1 VNQRPTQR
9 ATNLGVPSPT
19 PTGPAAAT
27 PLAAPATPVTPGAGE
42 SSKQGASIRQV
53 AAEAGVSIA
62 TVSRAINTPEAV
74 SQPTLA
80 RVREAIDKL
89 GYVPNPLAQALMA
102 GESRLIGIAL
112 PWFHGEFFTR
122 MLQGADAEAIR
133 LGYHLLVTAMTREHN
148 TTRRDRVLGTGLIDG
163 MIVMIDDPH
172 DPLAADVMRSSLP
185 SVIIDT
191 DFTPQ
196 GFDSVVLDNE
206 RGTREAVEHLL
217 RWVDPSKCY
226 FVGGPAANRDALERA
241 KTFQT
246 ALEAR
251 GHTVTADQVIFGEY
265 SAAWGKEWAMR
276 MHQRKALE
284 GAGVLA
290 ANDEIACGVL
300 RAAESQRLWVPDQVR
315 IIGFDDTR
323 LASFMRP
330 TLSSVTLPMEEVGAT
345 AVRALLRR
353 IESRDAPAVCHR
365 LATRLVVRESSTA
378 MTF

>member
-1 VNQRPTQR
+1 LNDPRPLPVRRLFIVNRGNAQR
-9 ATNLGVPSPT
+9 G
-19 PTGPAAAT
+19 GDAAK
-27 PLAAPATPVTPGAGE
+27 GAV
-42 SSKQGASIRQV
+42 SIRQV

-62 TVSRAINTPEAV
+62 TVSRAINSPEAV

-80 RVREAIDKL
+80 RVREAIERL
-89 GYVPNPLAQALMA
+89 GYAPNPLAQALMA

-122 MLQGADAEAIR
+122 MLQGADAEATR
-133 LGYHLLVTAMTREHN
+133 LGYHLLVTAMNREQMAS
-148 TTRRDRVLGTGLIDG
+148 RRDRVLGTGLIDG
-163 MIVMIDDPH
+163 MIVMIDDPQ
-172 DPLAADVMRSSLP
+172 DPLARDVIDSALP

-191 DFTPQ
+191 DFSGQ
-196 GFDSVVLDNE
+196 GIDSVVLDNE

-217 RWVDPSKCY
+217 RWVDPTRCHY
-226 FVGGPAANRDALERA
+226 VGGPDTNRDSMERA
-241 KTFQT
+241 RTFQ
-246 ALEAR
+246 AVLAGR
-251 GHTVTADQVIFGEY
+251 GCAASPEQVAFGEY

-276 MHQRKALE
+276 MHQQGLLE

-290 ANDEIACGVL
+290 GNDEIACGIM

-315 IIGFDDTR
+315 IVGFDDTR

-330 TLSSVTLPMEEVGAT
+330 TLSSVTLPMEDVGAT
-345 AVRALLRR
+345 AVRALLKRM
-353 IESRDAPAVCHR
+353 ESREAPATCQR

>member
-1 VNQRPTQR
+1 MNSRTTHRGGGGGGGEGSRPT
-9 ATNLGVPSPT
+9 
-19 PTGPAAAT
+19 
-27 PLAAPATPVTPGAGE
+27 
-42 SSKQGASIRQV
+42 ASIRQV

-62 TVSRAINTPEAV
+62 TVSRAINSPEAV
-74 SQPTLA
+74 SQPTLQ
-80 RVREAIDKL
+80 RVREAIEKL

-122 MLQGADAEAIR
+122 MLQGADAEATR
-133 LGYHLLVTAMTREHN
+133 LGYHLLVTAMTREHTN
-148 TTRRDRVLGTGLIDG
+148 VRRERVLGTGLIDG
-163 MIVMIDDPH
+163 MIVMIDDPQ
-172 DPLAADVMRSSLP
+172 DPLAADVMHSSLP
-185 SVIIDT
+185 AVVIDT
-191 DFTPQ
+191 DFS
-196 GFDSVVLDNE
+196 GSGIDSIVLDNE

-217 RWVDPSKCY
+217 RWVEPARCY
-226 FVGGPAANRDALERA
+226 FVGGPATNRDSLERA
-241 KTFQT
+241 KTFQ
-246 ALEAR
+246 AVLAAR
-251 GHTVTADQVIFGEY
+251 GHTVEQDQVIFGEY
-265 SAAWGKEWAMR
+265 TAAWGKEWAMR
-276 MHQRKALE
+276 MHQRKVLD

-345 AVRALLRR
+345 AVRALLKR
-353 IESRDAPAVCHR
+353 IESREGPAVCQR

>member
-1 VNQRPTQR
+1 MNSRPAQRGGGSESGR
-9 ATNLGVPSPT
+9 
-19 PTGPAAAT
+19 PA
-27 PLAAPATPVTPGAGE
+27 V
-42 SSKQGASIRQV
+42 SIRQV

-80 RVREAIDKL
+80 RVREAIERL

-122 MLQGADAEAIR
+122 MLQGADAEATR
-133 LGYHLLVTAMTREHN
+133 LGYHLLVTAMNRDN
-148 TTRRDRVLGTGLIDG
+148 VNSRRDRVLGTGLIDG
-163 MIVMIDDPH
+163 MIVMVDDPE
-172 DPLAADVMRSSLP
+172 DPLAKDVLESALP
-185 SVIIDT
+185 AVIIDT
-191 DFTPQ
+191 DFSGQ
-196 GFDSVVLDNE
+196 GIDSIVLDNE

-217 RWVDPSKCY
+217 RWVDPARCFY
-226 FVGGPAANRDALERA
+226 VGGPATNRDSVERA
-241 KTFQT
+241 KTFQ
-246 ALEAR
+246 AVLGAR
-251 GHTVTADQVIFGEY
+251 GRTADSHQVVFGEY

-276 MHQRKALE
+276 MHQQGALE

-290 ANDEIACGVL
+290 GNDEIACGVM

-315 IIGFDDTR
+315 IVGFDDTR

-330 TLSSVTLPMEEVGAT
+330 TLSSVTLPMEELGAT
-345 AVRALLRR
+345 AVRALLKR
-353 IESRDAPAVCHR
+353 IEHRDAPAACQR

>member
-1 VNQRPTQR
+1 MNSRPIHR
-9 ATNLGVPSPT
+9 G
-19 PTGPAAAT
+19 GG
-27 PLAAPATPVTPGAGE
+27 GAGGE
-42 SSKQGASIRQV
+42 PSRPAASIRQV

-62 TVSRAINTPEAV
+62 TVSRAINSPEAV
-74 SQPTLA
+74 SQPTLT
-80 RVREAIDKL
+80 RVREAIEKL

-122 MLQGADAEAIR
+122 MLQGADAEATR

-148 TTRRDRVLGTGLIDG
+148 HTRRDRVLGTGLIDG

-172 DPLAADVMRSSLP
+172 DPLAADVMQSLLP
-185 SVIIDT
+185 AVVIDT
-191 DFTPQ
+191 DFSAS
-196 GFDSVVLDNE
+196 GIDSIVLDNE

-217 RWVDPSKCY
+217 RWVEPSRCY
-226 FVGGPAANRDALERA
+226 FVGGPVSNRDAAERA
-241 KTFQT
+241 KTFQ
-246 ALEAR
+246 AVLAAR
-251 GHTVTADQVIFGEY
+251 GHTTDPDQIIYGEY

-276 MHQRKALE
+276 MHQRKALD

-345 AVRALLRR
+345 AVRALLKR
-353 IESRDAPAVCHR
+353 IESRDAPATCQR